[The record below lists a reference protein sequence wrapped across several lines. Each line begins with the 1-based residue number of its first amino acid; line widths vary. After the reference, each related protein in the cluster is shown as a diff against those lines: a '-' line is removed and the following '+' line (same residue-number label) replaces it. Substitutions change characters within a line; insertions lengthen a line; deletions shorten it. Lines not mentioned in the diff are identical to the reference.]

1 MKLRILK
8 KNRNMV
14 GLNEYVENYNKD
26 GWEIDLLP
34 VSESKKSGDCILLRF
49 GNLFQ
54 GKDKQR
60 VIIIDGGYAETAQ
73 AVKNHLRKYYKCEQ
87 DDKLIIDL
95 MVLSHPDNDHISGL
109 VKLVED
115 EDVVVRELLLNAPWH
130 TMNRTW
136 FKDGRIT
143 DNSLERSLKDDFE
156 KLANLIKTAEDK
168 GTEVY
173 YATDFLGTCTFGNA
187 KLHILGPDKE
197 FYNLCIA
204 NSEKTRDKAED
215 VPELIEASLFS
226 SDMEERYVRGQIE
239 WADEDS
245 TTETNESSIIFMF
258 EYDNV
263 KILFTGDAGRCALQ
277 RAFQYA
283 KKEGVDIS
291 DVTIIKIPH
300 HGSRHNFHPD
310 IFEYFTGEKQTCY
323 ISCTKG
329 EEGTHPSKRLVNQ
342 LLEMGFKVLMTAGST
357 LHRGHNAPDRGWKSA
372 SSLKPYPTMEKL
384 K

>member
-1 MKLRILK
+1 
-8 KNRNMV
+8 MV
-14 GLNEYVENYNKD
+14 GLQEYVENCNKD

-49 GNLFQ
+49 GKLYQ
-54 GKDKQR
+54 GKDKQK
-60 VIIIDGGYAETAQ
+60 VIVIDGGYAETAQ
-73 AVKNHLRKYYKCEQ
+73 AIKNHLRKYYKCEQ

-115 EDVVVRELLLNAPWH
+115 EEVVVRELLLNAPWH
-130 TMNRTW
+130 TMDRTW

-143 DNSLERSLKDDFE
+143 DGSLERSLKEVFE

-168 GTEVY
+168 GTKVI
-173 YATDFLGTCTFGNA
+173 YATENLGTCTFGNA
-187 KLHILGPDKE
+187 KVHIIGPDEE

-215 VPELIEASLFS
+215 VPELSDTRTFS
-226 SDMEERYVRGQIE
+226 SDMEERYVRGQIK
-239 WADEDS
+239 WAEEDS
-245 TTETNESSIIFMF
+245 TTEINESSIIFMF

-263 KILFTGDAGRCALQ
+263 KILFTGDAGRCALP
-277 RAFQYA
+277 RAFEYA
-283 KKEGVDIS
+283 KNNGVDIT
-291 DVTIIKIPH
+291 DVSIIKIPH

-310 IFEYFTGEKQTCY
+310 IFKDFAREGQTCY

-329 EEGTHPSKRLVNQ
+329 EEGKHPSKRLVNQ

-372 SSLKPYPTMEKL
+372 SSLKSYPTMEKL